1 MELPAAI
8 QRQADEAAAAE
19 AAVAQ
24 NSQPA
29 ENVLTD
35 PSQLAPAIT
44 PQAVVQPTNEPAPQ
58 ADDPNSPT
66 WQQRFKSLQGMFAQ
80 KTGELQ
86 AQTRTYESQMA
97 NMQKQ
102 LDALMQTRK
111 KDEAKER
118 QVADPKD
125 IENFG
130 ADMIEMVQRYAEQ
143 VFQSMAEQF
152 GGQVSA
158 LDTRLAALEQELTGV
173 NDRTEATLEQQF
185 MVTLKGLVPDW
196 ETINTDTRWLKWLAE
211 VDPVY
216 GSNRQAALNQAR
228 EALDAQRVAN
238 VFNAF
243 KAAHP
248 AKPQDSLA
256 NQVAPSGAAS
266 PPQAGPKDA
275 PILSSKFVER
285 FYNEVAKGRYVGREE
300 EASRIDAEINLAAR
314 EGRIR

>member
-19 AAVAQ
+19 AAITQNNQQVA
-24 NSQPA
+24 
-29 ENVLTD
+29 NVLTD
-35 PSQLAPAIT
+35 PSQLAPATT
-44 PQAVVQPTNEPAPQ
+44 PQPAVTPTPEPVSQ
-58 ADDPNSPT
+58 ADDPNSAT

-102 LDALMQTRK
+102 LDALTQTRK

-118 QVADPKD
+118 QVVDPKD

-152 GGQVSA
+152 GGQVTA
-158 LDTRLAALEQELTGV
+158 LDARLVAIEQELTGV
-173 NDRTEATLEQQF
+173 TTRTEESLEQQF
-185 MVTLKGLVPDW
+185 IVTLTNLVSDW
-196 ETINTDTRWLKWLAE
+196 QTINVDPRWLKWLAE
-211 VDPVY
+211 VDPIY

-243 KAAHP
+243 KAAFP

-256 NQVAPSGAAS
+256 NQVAPSGAAT
-266 PPQAGPKDA
+266 PPQTGPVAA
-275 PILSSKFVER
+275 PILSSKFVEK
-285 FYNEVAKGRYVGREE
+285 FYNEVAKGRYVGREA
-300 EASRIDAEINLAAR
+300 EANRIDAEINQAAR